1 MITLVAISYL
11 LGNIKYI
18 HKCLNLGQEYTQQM
32 GTTRVIKNLYG
43 VILFFFHFP
52 NLIFNI
58 DNYPICSHKNSLN
71 SSIMKLGSNC
81 ED

>member
-18 HKCLNLGQEYTQQM
+18 HKGLNLGQEYTQQM
-32 GTTRVIKNLYG
+32 ETTRVIKNLYG

-58 DNYPICSHKNSLN
+58 DNYPICSHKSSLN
-71 SSIMKLGSNC
+71 SLIIKLGSNC